1 MVVGE
6 DKNKVSN
13 IVRSV
18 ETNQFNTLAVI
29 ADIIALVILI
39 YSWFI
44 IVMMQINTIQYT
56 VQSYKLCER
65 RACA

>member
-44 IVMMQINTIQYT
+44 IVMMQINTIQYNWG
-56 VQSYKLCER
+56 QGFKPLKIEL
-65 RACA
+65 